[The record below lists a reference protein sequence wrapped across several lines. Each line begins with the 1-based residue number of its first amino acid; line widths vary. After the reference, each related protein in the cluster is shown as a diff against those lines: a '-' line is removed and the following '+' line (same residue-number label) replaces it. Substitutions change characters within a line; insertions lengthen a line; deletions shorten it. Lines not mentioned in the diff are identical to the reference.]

1 MVQDQQSRGV
11 LARMQ
16 LASDGYEASCASKVP
31 RGRALEGPRGSLGCA
46 ATDIKVE
53 TGLAPAPPLSPSRLR
68 LAQYGSPIATRDS
81 AVLLLDAFDFH
92 PTSNLNLNLNV
103 GINSVCSIGGMQCTH
118 QSVPSA
124 SLFFVLIVCLALPG
138 VK

>member
-1 MVQDQQSRGV
+1 MYIVAQCKRQETVTETVAAKKLASFQGSFRRSMHNMVQDQQSRGV

-53 TGLAPAPPLSPSRLR
+53 TG
-68 LAQYGSPIATRDS
+68 
-81 AVLLLDAFDFH
+81 
-92 PTSNLNLNLNV
+92 
-103 GINSVCSIGGMQCTH
+103 
-118 QSVPSA
+118 
-124 SLFFVLIVCLALPG
+124 
-138 VK
+138 